1 MELRYIKNFKLFE
14 ENITYTNIND
24 LFESRKEYYEQIMR
38 GSWDKALN
46 PFVSNRIKVTESFQ
60 KIHDMIQ
67 KKLGE
72 SRLCSNIQIK
82 KSQMD
87 YRMVV
92 EGDFFQRKRQRRID
106 FGIDILDDEWFL
118 IHFNY
123 GDGDYIFFKCD
134 QFEGL
139 EKFVED
145 LPTIALYYQSSRG
158 L

>member
-1 MELRYIKNFKLFE
+1 
-14 ENITYTNIND
+14 
-24 LFESRKEYYEQIMR
+24 
-38 GSWDKALN
+38 
-46 PFVSNRIKVTESFQ
+46 
-60 KIHDMIQ
+60 MIQ
-67 KKLGE
+67 KKLGD
-72 SRLCSNIQIK
+72 SQLVNSIQIK
-82 KSQMD
+82 KTQMD
-87 YRMVV
+87 YRIVV

-106 FGIDILDDEWFL
+106 FGIDILNDEWFL
-118 IHFNY
+118 IHLNY